1 MFGGGSLLNM
11 KKQVRM
17 ITEGAMML
25 AIIGLFL
32 VINLQTAGLLE
43 IYLIWALPLPIV
55 FYLVRYGLK
64 QALILALAT
73 VFFSFILGNL
83 ITLFYVATAIM
94 VGLFYGYGVHKDKT
108 NAWLIVTTTLVTAI
122 SLFIETYLLAAFFG
136 YDLAA
141 ETQEII
147 KYLNS
152 IEGMV
157 VPADLGT
164 LVIALYPIAM
174 MLLAY
179 FQALITHIIAIFM
192 LKRLKITT
200 RKMKPID
207 GFRLPMWAG
216 ALAMV
221 GLFSGVLLGRTE
233 DEILRVALTI
243 ITAISSLTI
252 IADAYILIMIYAR
265 RTQRRWLP
273 SLSILALVLLPTVF
287 IYVFIGLGLM
297 DSFTD
302 IRQRLAITP
311 R

>member
-32 VINLQTAGLLE
+32 VANLQTAGLLE
-43 IYLIWALPLPIV
+43 IYLIWALPLPII
-55 FYLVRYGLK
+55 FYLVRYGVK
-64 QALILALAT
+64 RALVLALAT

-83 ITLFYVATAIM
+83 ITLFYVSTAILI
-94 VGLFYGYGVHKDKT
+94 GLFYGNGVRHDKT
-108 NAWLIVTTTLVTAI
+108 NAWLIVVTTIVTAI

-136 YDLAA
+136 YNLTA
-141 ETQEII
+141 ETQEIA

-164 LVIALYPIAM
+164 LVIAVYPVAM
-174 MLLAY
+174 MLVAFL
-179 FQALITHIIAIFM
+179 QALMTHIIAIFM

-207 GFRLPMWAG
+207 GFKLPMWAA

-221 GLFSGVLLGRTE
+221 GLFSGVLLGSTQ
-233 DEILRVALTI
+233 DVNLRVALTL
-243 ITAISSLTI
+243 ITTISSLSLIT
-252 IADAYILIMIYAR
+252 DAYILILIYAR
-265 RTQRRWLP
+265 RAQRRWLP
-273 SLSILALVLLPTVF
+273 TFSVLALVLLPTLF

-302 IRQRLAITP
+302 IRERLAITP